1 MSSRTE
7 ADVVTAMLTLNARHT
22 REVMP
27 GALRGEEIP
36 LTPSGTAP
44 PITGMKP
51 CRDRD
56 HPTNHPLVR
65 ERTRS

>member
-1 MSSRTE
+1 
-7 ADVVTAMLTLNARHT
+7 MLTLNARHT

-36 LTPSGTAP
+36 LTPSGTTP

-51 CRDRD
+51 WHDRD

-65 ERTRS
+65 ERTHS